1 MSRRTPSRQNGYV
14 QGKSLRRK
22 VDTPDA
28 ENIRAAGAFILA
40 CMSSRLGIY
49 AKLNETTGSLR
60 IKIYDQDDTFEDT
73 LGQSENWIITLGEFA
88 EELSITELYEAFEM
102 ATRIRP
108 AESRS
113 EPREGVK
120 ATQTLRGAPRGA
132 PGEAET
138 P

>member
-1 MSRRTPSRQNGYV
+1 MSRKSQSRSNGYV

-22 VDTPDA
+22 ADTPDA

-60 IKIYDQDDTFEDT
+60 IKIYDQDETYEDT
-73 LGQSENWIITLGEFA
+73 LGTSENWIITLGEFA
-88 EELSITELYEAFEM
+88 EELEITELYEAFEM
-102 ATRIRP
+102 GTRLRP
-108 AESRS
+108 AQSHSAARNGTEATSASRS
-113 EPREGVK
+113 TPRVAEK
-120 ATQTLRGAPRGA
+120 A
-132 PGEAET
+132 AEV